1 MTTPESAYPQIEKLV
16 KKFKSL
22 PAAERKNMN
31 ENATRQ
37 GYILPLFSA
46 LGWDT
51 TDIHEVSPEEK
62 VSRGWVDFSFRLGG
76 VPRFFLETKKVR
88 EDLNDPR
95 WVRQAVDY
103 AWTKSVS
110 WALLSDF
117 EGLRVFNAEWR
128 VDNPFM
134 AEFLNF
140 DLDSYLSDFE
150 RLWWLS
156 RSETEGGRLSAEAE
170 NVGKKAKRLP
180 VSLHLFDDLKQWR
193 AALFKDFKGFNPL
206 FTDAQIDAAVL
217 RTLNR
222 LIFIRTAEDRQVEPN
237 LLQALVREMKDRKQ
251 FVKLSEGLGKLFREM
266 DTVYNSELF
275 APHFSDGLYVTPS
288 TLETVI
294 EGLYERAFIH
304 YNFNAIEA
312 DVLGTVYEQY
322 LGTVVTESLP
332 ASETPSQPALITS
345 ETLNVQERRQKRKS
359 QGIYYTPSF
368 VTKYI
373 VQQTIG
379 RYLEENGFYPR
390 PPRVLDMACG
400 SGSFLIEAFDCLD
413 RYLARQSGQAYGEQ
427 EGLHDQMRRLQIL
440 TQCIYG
446 VDKDH
451 QAVEVAR
458 LNLLLRALHSREHLP
473 LLNNIYQ
480 GDSLQAETWQYF
492 TEPMKE
498 GGFDIII
505 GNPPY
510 VRQET
515 LGPEFKAYAQ
525 QTFTTYA
532 GTADLYIYF
541 IEQAHRLLKPG
552 GYFGMIVSNKWIR
565 SNYGKSLREFL
576 KSESQLLEIVDFGEL
591 PVFTSAATFPAILIT
606 RKQKVEKQQFVYAPI
621 KRLDFTSLPEEVKK
635 VGNQLN
641 EHALEGGNW
650 TLVENQGFEILT
662 KMIQLGEPLGEYINR
677 KIFFGVK
684 TGYDKAF
691 VINKV
696 TRDKLISLSSKSSEL
711 IKPYVIGDDV
721 RKYHINQKERFLIVI
736 PKGWTRANILIETPG
751 KEITTTIAWEWMS
764 NRYSSIA
771 NHLISYVEE
780 AKKRQDKGEFWWE
793 LRACAYYSEFY
804 KPKIIYPDIAKESRF
819 AFDDSAYFPAATNF
833 IIPTDDLFLLGVLN
847 SSLAFYALKSLC
859 PVLGDPAKG
868 GRLRLKT
875 IYIQKLPI
883 PHINLSNP
891 SEKSAHDEIVRLVEE
906 ILSLHKDLAAAERE
920 KDDRRFSLQQRIA
933 QVDREIDW
941 RVYALYDLTEA
952 EIRVVE
958 GG

>member
-1 MTTPESAYPQIEKLV
+1 MTTPESAYPQIEKFV

-62 VSRGWVDFSFRLGG
+62 VSRGWVDFSFRLGE

-128 VDNPFM
+128 VTDPFM

-156 RSETEGGRLSAEAE
+156 RSETEGGRLSSEAE
-170 NVGKKAKRLP
+170 KVGKKAKRLP
-180 VSLHLFDDLKQWR
+180 VSQHLFDDLKQWR
-193 AALFKDFKGFNPL
+193 TALFKDFKGFNPL

-237 LLQALVREMKDRKQ
+237 HLQALVREMKDRKQ
-251 FVKLSEGLGKLFREM
+251 FAKLSEGLGKLFREM
-266 DTVYNSELF
+266 DSVYNSELF

-288 TLETVI
+288 TLETII

-322 LGTVVTESLP
+322 LGTVVADSSL
-332 ASETPSQPALITS
+332 ASAETPSQPALLASDSLT
-345 ETLNVQERRQKRKS
+345 VQERRQKRKS

-373 VQQTIG
+373 VQQTVG

-413 RYLARQSGQAYGEQ
+413 RYIAKQKGQAYDEH
-427 EGLHDQMRRLQIL
+427 ENFHDHLRQLEIL
-440 TQCIYG
+440 EKCIYG
-446 VDKDH
+446 VDKDR

-458 LNLLLRALHSREHLP
+458 LNLLLRALHSRDHLP
-473 LLNNIYQ
+473 LLTNIYH

-492 TEPMKE
+492 AEPMKE

-525 QTFTTYA
+525 QTFATYA

-552 GYFGMIVSNKWIR
+552 GYFGMIISNKWIR
-565 SNYGKSLREFL
+565 SNYGKALREYL
-576 KSESQLLEIVDFGEL
+576 KRESQLLEIVDFGEL
-591 PVFTSAATFPAILIT
+591 PVFASAATFPAILIT
-606 RKQKVEKQQFVYAPI
+606 RKQAAEQQWFVYAPI
-621 KRLDFTSLPEEVKK
+621 KRLDFESLPAEVKS
-635 VGNQLN
+635 VGITLDERIFRGENWALT
-641 EHALEGGNW
+641 EIDEFSIIEKMRHAGLALE
-650 TLVENQGFEILT
+650 
-662 KMIQLGEPLGEYINR
+662 EYVQHQMYR
-677 KIFFGVK
+677 GVV
-684 TGYDKAF
+684 TGCHSVF
-691 VINKV
+691 VIDRS
-696 TRDKLISLSSKSSEL
+696 TRNHLISEDPISAEI
-711 IKPYVIGDDV
+711 IKPFVFGDDV
-721 RKYHINQKERFLIVI
+721 RKYRINYRENYVIFTRRGIQIDNYPAIKKYLSAYQERLM
-736 PKGWTRANILIETPG
+736 PKPKDWQGADWPG
-751 KEITTTIAWEWMS
+751 RKPGTYEWYEIQDTID
-764 NRYSSIA
+764 Y
-771 NHLISYVEE
+771 Y
-780 AKKRQDKGEFWWE
+780 QEFE
-793 LRACAYYSEFY
+793 

-819 AFDDSAYFPAATNF
+819 AFDRDNLYPADTTF
-833 IIPTDDLFLLGVLN
+833 IIPLVDLYLLGILN
-847 SSLAFYALKSLC
+847 SRLAWFAFKLLC
-859 PVLGDPAKG
+859 PSLGDPEKG

-875 IYIQKLPI
+875 IYTRQLPI
-883 PHINLSNP
+883 HRINLDNP
-891 SEKSAHDEIVRLVEE
+891 AEKTTHDEIVRHIEE
-906 ILSLHKDLAAAERE
+906 ILALQKDLAAAERE
-920 KDDRRFSLQQRIA
+920 KDDRRFRLQKRIA
-933 QVDREIDW
+933 QVDHEIDR
-941 RVYALYDLTEA
+941 RVYALYELTEQ
-952 EIRVVE
+952 EIKVVE
-958 GG
+958 GL